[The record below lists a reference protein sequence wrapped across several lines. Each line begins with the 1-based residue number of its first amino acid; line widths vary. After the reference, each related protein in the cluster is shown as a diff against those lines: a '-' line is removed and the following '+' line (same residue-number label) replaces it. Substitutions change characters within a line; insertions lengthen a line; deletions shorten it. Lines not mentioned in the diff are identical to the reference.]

1 MSINHRPNHLPQ
13 VIVDMRKDADHRLAS
28 LDSRGSVLAVVGRS
42 LGDRLRLRAGLGA
55 LELLADGLDAGGA
68 STGDGGSSTEVG
80 VDASE
85 DLAIVGL
92 DVLDDDGAGDG
103 VLAVTA
109 CPVELAEVDSGCG
122 RISCCHRH
130 VVLGILT
137 EAVNGDS
144 ALAVVLNDLVR
155 SSLSSSTPDRS
166 IAISLEG

>member
-68 STGDGGSSTEVG
+68 STGDGRSSTEVG